1 MLVSQVLNSLSH
13 RQNVMDV
20 FLVRGERCER
30 ILYNS
35 EDLRAAAVPCEQ
47 NSPENKC
54 IHLPPKPPDTLDV
67 GILYYRA
74 AEPEKSRSLSC
85 LLPLRAGWNVGAVL
99 AGASGFMQSG
109 LNAKM
114 CPRFH

>member
-1 MLVSQVLNSLSH
+1 MLDSQVLKSLSH

-20 FLVRGERCER
+20 FLVRGERCDR
-30 ILYNS
+30 ILYNN
-35 EDLRAAAVPCEQ
+35 EDRRGAAVPYEQ

-85 LLPLRAGWNVGAVL
+85 LFPLWAGWNMGAVL
-99 AGASGFMQSG
+99 AGAPGFMQSS